1 MISAAVRTLDSES
14 HALANCLKNQAAE
27 VDACVHPFQ
36 QFAVTLYDRV
46 DPKSHL
52 DAINKCSHIQ
62 SFMTRLK
69 NRGTEVETLT
79 SGPGYVFTL
88 KDINDCVGTLS
99 KGLLKYAEA
108 ELRSQAEM
116 AAKKEQHYREL
127 LYAKDQKIE
136 HLERRLAEQV
146 RVVDK
151 MVNSRMYEKGNAIV
165 YELDQANRSLKLLKD
180 NIHTMEDRIRKEID
194 WSYRNKLHH
203 RETALYQET
212 RKFTDFKESFKT
224 KMDQQVSENQKQI
237 REAIKKKADAFRNLD
252 APSPAKH
259 LIDREQGKR
268 GKVGTSHPTEIRG
281 RPPAVAHAAASP
293 GIRRRGS
300 RFITGGDEILSGP
313 YEFPAA
319 LQEVWAM
326 DEQEARA
333 ELALL
338 CDRTRLM
345 FVFWKVKEVT
355 MRQKYE
361 DQLFNLNQ
369 KLSSNSMLWEQLAE
383 AEKRERILRQELVLT
398 QQGLSTCEKVVEKQR
413 DHINKLDTEKVR
425 LQNFKQNKGRR
436 LDELE
441 PKVAQYE
448 MFEKIDVEKLI
459 AVLDRQDKEVR
470 ALRADSV
477 GFR

>member
-1 MISAAVRTLDSES
+1 VISAAVRTLDSES

-136 HLERRLAEQV
+136 HLERRIAEQV

-180 NIHTMEDRIRKEID
+180 NIHTMEDRIRKEVD

-237 REAIKKKADAFRNLD
+237 RDAIKKKADAFRNLD

-268 GKVGTSHPTEIRG
+268 GPPDGRAAIQDAQRIYTMKLQGSGEVLSTRG
-281 RPPAVAHAAASP
+281 GRSPAVAQAAASP

-326 DEQEARA
+326 DEREARA

-441 PKVAQYE
+441 HKVA
-448 MFEKIDVEKLI
+448 
-459 AVLDRQDKEVR
+459 
-470 ALRADSV
+470 
-477 GFR
+477 